1 MSDPLNPNL
10 KSLISFVLVHGKD
23 TINCPM
29 EVSRCHS
36 CILKFQSTDIVV
48 VKTQGQ
54 REWFDQKQGKLRKSS
69 GNVYLHYLNK
79 SKAVAQT
86 SSVKKV
92 FLVISQNSQEN
103 TFARVSFLIKLQA
116 APATFL

>member
-1 MSDPLNPNL
+1 M
-10 KSLISFVLVHGKD
+10 GKAQS
-23 TINCPM
+23 M
-29 EVSRCHS
+29 KVSRCHS
-36 CILKFQSTDIVV
+36 CTLKFQSTDIVV
-48 VKTQGQ
+48 VKTQGE

-86 SSVKKV
+86 CSVKKV

-103 TFARVSFLIKLQA
+103 TCARVSF
-116 APATFL
+116 